1 MIHMVEKQLPPS
13 FHELE
18 SFVSWALATERERT
32 ARRQSSSFTEI
43 KSFYDAM
50 VTRLQE
56 ILDYLD
62 GFALEIFR
70 GGVDGY
76 FCSPCPLRRLPPR
89 LKISANRASSTVMIF
104 PDLFRSTIE
113 SRR

>member
-1 MIHMVEKQLPPS
+1 MVEKQLPPS

-32 ARRQSSSFTEI
+32 TRRQSSSITEI

-62 GFALEIFR
+62 GFALDNIPEDGRRLFLLTMSLAEIAPAVENF
-70 GGVDGY
+70 GQPSVIDGY
-76 FCSPCPLRRLPPR
+76 DF
-89 LKISANRASSTVMIF
+89 
-104 PDLFRSTIE
+104 
-113 SRR
+113 SRFIPVHD

>member
-1 MIHMVEKQLPPS
+1 MIYMVEKQLPPS

-18 SFVSWALATERERT
+18 SFVGWALATERGRT
-32 ARRQSSSFTEI
+32 ARRQSSTIAEI

-62 GFALEIFR
+62 GFTLDNTPEDVRRLFLLTMSLAEVAPAVENFGQPSVI
-70 GGVDGY
+70 DGY
-76 FCSPCPLRRLPPR
+76 DF
-89 LKISANRASSTVMIF
+89 
-104 PDLFRSTIE
+104 
-113 SRR
+113 SRFIPVHD